1 MAAHSLT
8 IALRTRT
15 RRGRQRH
22 SRPWQAF
29 GAGPSFTAHAR
40 PMRLE
45 NADWERRRSL
55 SPVKAVA
62 PAAGGA
68 TNEGVDER
76 HIMPI
81 WDDWGSALL
90 SGSLQLADG
99 APSPPMLHP
108 DPMMDFYKGLCE
120 DDITTANCGSYMGW
134 DPMLGEASAMCREV
148 AARPLSFSPPPF
160 PSLEIPTSPV
170 YTPVSALWSKVADLN
185 EEATALGLGNV
196 VHFRPRH
203 QLTQEVGGQ
212 VVETTITEQVA
223 ELILEERRDSIVQS
237 MFVPC
242 DQPLLEAPIPAKVS
256 KRAKASKTAKKVGTR
271 RSARQMAN
279 AKISSVPVSQRATQR
294 LVKAF
299 GYTGDGEQT
308 GEQALEEY
316 INSFSTP
323 MTEARIKA
331 VRLLTSLD
339 SEAVLTAAA
348 QVATDQEMTVLEE
361 MAV

>member
-1 MAAHSLT
+1 
-8 IALRTRT
+8 
-15 RRGRQRH
+15 
-22 SRPWQAF
+22 
-29 GAGPSFTAHAR
+29 
-40 PMRLE
+40 
-45 NADWERRRSL
+45 
-55 SPVKAVA
+55 
-62 PAAGGA
+62 
-68 TNEGVDER
+68 
-76 HIMPI
+76 
-81 WDDWGSALL
+81 
-90 SGSLQLADG
+90 
-99 APSPPMLHP
+99 MLHP

-120 DDITTANCGSYMGW
+120 DDITMANCGSYMGW
-134 DPMLGEASAMCREV
+134 DPMLGEASGMCREV
-148 AARPLSFSPPPF
+148 AARPLSFSPPPY
-160 PSLEIPTSPV
+160 PSSEILTSPV
-170 YTPVSALWSKVADLN
+170 YTPVS
-185 EEATALGLGNV
+185 EEAMALGLGNV
-196 VHFRPRH
+196 VHFGPGH

-212 VVETTITEQVA
+212 VVETAITEQVA

-256 KRAKASKTAKKVGTR
+256 KRAEASKTAKKVGTR
-271 RSARQMAN
+271 KSARQMAN